1 MFHQSSRVCTVR
13 VEGAGV
19 KEKTQTDLT
28 CKARRSMF
36 GVVLSIGYNTA
47 HHVPSYP
54 ICRLDLCR
62 VWRIGISAAQLA
74 LVHRHLPGSDFRA
87 ALHDAA
93 ARDSSAEVDQRR
105 FYSNL
110 DTARSSAAHMDAS
123 GAVAGAADSAAVV
136 AQERMVGSA
145 VRMVSRVTPLA
156 AWRNKN
162 RDEAD
167 RTGSDFEP
175 TDSQSRKRHKR

>member
-1 MFHQSSRVCTVR
+1 
-13 VEGAGV
+13 
-19 KEKTQTDLT
+19 
-28 CKARRSMF
+28 
-36 GVVLSIGYNTA
+36 
-47 HHVPSYP
+47 
-54 ICRLDLCR
+54 
-62 VWRIGISAAQLA
+62 
-74 LVHRHLPGSDFRA
+74 
-87 ALHDAA
+87 
-93 ARDSSAEVDQRR
+93 
-105 FYSNL
+105 
-110 DTARSSAAHMDAS
+110 
-123 GAVAGAADSAAVV
+123 V